1 MPQSV
6 KKKKPKKTTEKIINS
21 LVDLATSLSRL
32 KLNYSENNGQVLPG
46 YTQSI
51 GFFGTSKPSMA
62 FVFGSQSDIRYE
74 AAKNGWLT
82 DFPSFNEQYSRVH
95 NTKFD
100 ITAELS
106 WIKNLKIDIKAN
118 RTYSENF
125 SENYLISDNQYNPLT
140 PNTSGNFAIS
150 SILIKTA
157 FKNSDQYKSQTFQ
170 TFHSLYKL
178 FFSRFTNNNFCTFAP

>member
-1 MPQSV
+1 M
-6 KKKKPKKTTEKIINS
+6 
-21 LVDLATSLSRL
+21 
-32 KLNYSENNGQVLPG
+32 
-46 YTQSI
+46 
-51 GFFGTSKPSMA
+51 
-62 FVFGSQSDIRYE
+62 
-74 AAKNGWLT
+74 
-82 DFPSFNEQYSRVH
+82 FNEQYSRVH

-170 TFHSLYKL
+170 TFQNNRLIIANRLSLINGNSNGQL
-178 FFSRFTNNNFCTFAP
+178 DW